1 MRDLPTGTSTLLFTD
16 IEGSTHLL
24 QQLGD
29 RYAELLT
36 ECLNLL
42 RTAFQKYSGYEVD
55 TQGDAVFTVFA
66 RASDAL
72 LAAVAAQRELA
83 LHSWPSAVTVR
94 VRMGLHT
101 GEPSRLAEGYVGL
114 DVHYAARIMNAAH
127 GGQVLL
133 SRVVHDLVEHDLP
146 EGVSLRDLGEHYLKD
161 FERPLPLYQLVIV
174 GLPADFP
181 PLKTRA
187 SRPDNLPAQPTPLI
201 GREHEVAAVVQ
212 LVRREDVRLV
222 TLTGP
227 GGTGKTRLGLQIALE
242 LGEVFAGGVFFVS
255 LSTINDP
262 LLVIPTIAQ
271 ALGIRDRAGQ
281 PLLARLAE
289 MLQPKQVLL
298 LLDNFEQVVGAASQV
313 ADLLTSCPQLKMLIT
328 SREVLHVRAEH
339 EFAVPPLALPDP
351 AHLPDLAT
359 LIRSPSVALFLQRAQ
374 AVKPEFQLT
383 TTNARAVAEICVRL
397 DGLPLAIEL
406 AAARM
411 KLLSPEALLAR
422 LGRRLAMLT
431 GGGRDVPAR
440 QQTLR
445 NTIEWGYQLLNTW
458 EQRLFGWLSVFVGGC
473 TLQAAEVVVEC
484 GFIQHVGAADLSL
497 PVIDL
502 VASLLDKSLL
512 QRMEQTGE
520 GSEEPRLLMLET
532 IREYALEAL
541 TSSGEGNSARQAH
554 ADYFLQ
560 LAEEAEPA
568 LNGPLLAMWLDRL
581 EREHDNLRAALH
593 WAIEGGRAEMA
604 LRLGS
609 ALERFWVVRGH
620 RNEGL
625 AFLERALAGS
635 AGVAADVR
643 AKALLAA
650 ARLAFN
656 QSNYDQGEILAQQ
669 SLALFRELGDR
680 RGVALALD
688 RLGMAAW
695 RRGDFA
701 TARVLMEEDLALF
714 KELGDRDRVAWSLF
728 TLGLLNNKQGEYT
741 RACALFEESL
751 TLFRELGNKRG
762 MAASLTQLAGTL
774 FASQGN
780 QDMIYPLLEEG
791 LALDREVGDKEGK
804 AVSSLLLGWVAL
816 KQGDV
821 ITARTRVEESLALYR
836 EMEHREGV
844 AEALSLLARLEA
856 ARDDHAFARVLYEE
870 SLAMAQE
877 IGDKELIAS
886 GLEGLAS
893 VVAAQDEPSW
903 AARLWGSAEVM
914 REAIGAP
921 LPPIERADYDHAVAA
936 VREHLGEEAFASA
949 WAEGRTMTVEQVLA
963 AGEQTIQLHQSQ
975 EVRGRRDITGTGEAG
990 SVRQRFLEKQKNST
1004 GKNNGE

>member
-114 DVHYAARIMNAAH
+114 DVHYAAH

-133 SRVVHDLVEHDLP
+133 SRVVRDLVEHDLP

-161 FERPLPLYQLVIV
+161 FEQPLPLYQLVIA

-181 PLKTRA
+181 ALKTRA

-201 GREHEVAAVVQ
+201 GREREVAAVVQ

-262 LLVIPTIAQ
+262 LLVMPTIAQ

-289 MLQPKQVLL
+289 MLQQKQVLL

-351 AHLPDLAT
+351 AHLPDLAMLT
-359 LIRSPSVALFLQRAQ
+359 HSPSVALCLQRAQ
-374 AVKPEFQLT
+374 AVKPEFRLT

-473 TLQAAEVVVEC
+473 TLQAAEVVCSVSDD
-484 GFIQHVGAADLSL
+484 GSGQVLDGL
-497 PVIDL
+497 
-502 VASLLDKSLL
+502 ASLVDKSLL

-520 GSEEPRLLMLET
+520 GNEEPRLLMLET
-532 IREYALEAL
+532 IREYGLEAL

-568 LNGPLLAMWLDRL
+568 LKGPLLAEWLDRL

-643 AKALLAA
+643 AKASLAA

-656 QSNYDQGEILAQQ
+656 QSNYDQGEMLAQQ

-680 RGVALALD
+680 RGIALSLN
-688 RLGMAAW
+688 RLGVAAW
-695 RRGDFA
+695 RRGDFRS
-701 TARVLMEEDLALF
+701 ARILLEEDLTLF
-714 KELGDRDRVAWSLF
+714 RELGDRDRVAWSLF
-728 TLGLLNNKQGEYT
+728 MHGLLDNKQGEYAGASS
-741 RACALFEESL
+741 RFEESL
-751 TLFRELGNKRG
+751 ALFRELGNKRG
-762 MAASLTQLAGTL
+762 IAASLTQLAGTL
-774 FASQGN
+774 FVSQGN
-780 QDMIYPLLEEG
+780 QDMIYPLLEQG
-791 LALDREVGDKEGK
+791 LSLDREVGDKEGM
-804 AVSSLLLGWVAL
+804 AVASLLLGWVAL
-816 KQGDV
+816 KQRDRA
-821 ITARTRVEESLALYR
+821 TARSRVEESLTLYR
-836 EMEHREGV
+836 EMEHREGM
-844 AEALSLLARLEA
+844 AEALSMLGKVEA
-856 ARDDHAFARVLYEE
+856 ARGDHAFARTLYEE
-870 SLAMAQE
+870 SLAMGQE
-877 IGDKELIAS
+877 IGDKELLAS
-886 GLEGLAS
+886 CLEGLAS
-893 VVAAQDEPSW
+893 VVAVQGELAW
-903 AARLWGSAEVM
+903 ATRLWGTAEAL

-921 LPPIERADYDHAVAA
+921 LQPIERADYEQAVATA
-936 VREHLGEEAFASA
+936 RDHLGEETFASA
-949 WAEGRTMTVEQVLA
+949 WAEGRAMTGEQVLTT
-963 AGEQTIQLHQSQ
+963 GERAIHPHQSQ
-975 EVRGRRDITGTGEAG
+975 QN
-990 SVRQRFLEKQKNST
+990 QRLLK
-1004 GKNNGE
+1004 